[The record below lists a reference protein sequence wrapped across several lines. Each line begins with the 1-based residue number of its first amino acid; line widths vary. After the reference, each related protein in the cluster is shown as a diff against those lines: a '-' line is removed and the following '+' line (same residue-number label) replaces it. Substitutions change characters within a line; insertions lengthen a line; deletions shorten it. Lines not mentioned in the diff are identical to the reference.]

1 MVTLWHVLG
10 PRAWLR
16 STIEREMQM
25 QRFMPLYVILSHHSA
40 QPWSMTIIY
49 LPRYL
54 GR

>member
-25 QRFMPLYVILSHHSA
+25 QAVHAPLRNS
-40 QPWSMTIIY
+40 
-49 LPRYL
+49 
-54 GR
+54 